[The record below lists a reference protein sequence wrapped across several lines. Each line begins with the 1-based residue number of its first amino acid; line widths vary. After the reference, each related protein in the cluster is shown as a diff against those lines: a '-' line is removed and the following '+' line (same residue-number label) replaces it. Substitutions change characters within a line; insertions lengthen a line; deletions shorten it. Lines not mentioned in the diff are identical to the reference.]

1 MRVFQAV
8 SLGAAAVI
16 LTGSVATAQS
26 LADAAARER
35 EKRKGKTQGT
45 AKVINEEELRKAGGT
60 VASPAA
66 TEAGTVSTGATS
78 TTATTPGQGDAAAG
92 AKAPAADEKS
102 PDQIKAEQMAAWRQK
117 LDLARKQVA
126 VYQDLIKALQAD
138 LNDMSGGVYT
148 PRRAAAQTNLEK
160 TQGELSVTQQTVAD
174 LEAEGRRNGFN

>member
-1 MRVFQAV
+1 MRIFQAV

-45 AKVINEEELRKAGGT
+45 TKVINEEELRKAGGN

-66 TEAGTVSTGATS
+66 TDAGTGSTGTAS
-78 TTATTPGQGDAAAG
+78 TTATNDAAAG
-92 AKAPAADEKS
+92 AKPPAKAADEKS
-102 PDQIKAEQMAAWRQK
+102 PDQIKAEAMAAWRQK
-117 LDLARKQVA
+117 LDLARKQVG
-126 VYQDLIKALQAD
+126 VYQDLIKALQSD

-148 PRRAAAQTNLEK
+148 PRRASAQTNLEK
-160 TQGELSVTQQTVAD
+160 TQGELAATQQTVAD
-174 LEAEGRRNGFN
+174 LEAEGKRNGYN